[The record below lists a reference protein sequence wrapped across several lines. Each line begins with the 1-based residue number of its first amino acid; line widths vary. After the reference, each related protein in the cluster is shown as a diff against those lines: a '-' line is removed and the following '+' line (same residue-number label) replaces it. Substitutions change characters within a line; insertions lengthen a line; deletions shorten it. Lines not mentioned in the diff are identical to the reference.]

1 MPKKNN
7 AKDKKERSYGR
18 VLLNGDNQKSRF
30 AEAYRTLRTNLH
42 FSFMDRNFKALVVT
56 SAGES
61 EGKTVTAYNLGHAL
75 SQTGKSV
82 FLVDADL
89 RKSLLSRIA
98 PLNGDGS
105 AANPSG
111 FTGLLANA
119 FNTPVAEGRLEEI
132 GIHDLFKILAVR
144 RRTGV
149 LRAETPE
156 NTVEVIFSQGL
167 PSAVTWENRPEE
179 KKLANVLVKNGVLS
193 EENARIAF
201 RQKADT
207 GHKLG
212 FILSRM
218 GLCRETDL
226 KGTLF
231 IHLTESLRVLMGMQ
245 SGAFTFTDRPA
256 GFFQRV
262 QFDIV
267 DLKEVLDQ
275 MKNDDEQYPYLNGL
289 IDANIQATHQPGLF
303 LLSSGVIPPNP
314 SELLSSPQ
322 VDFLMTLLTRK
333 FDTIIIDTPPILPAT
348 DALLL
353 APRTDGVVLIVKA
366 GHMRRNLVQKC
377 VDQIRL
383 SQANL
388 VGVVLNQVDVRKEGY
403 YNYYNK
409 YYTGYYGKS

>member
-1 MPKKNN
+1 
-7 AKDKKERSYGR
+7 
-18 VLLNGDNQKSRF
+18 
-30 AEAYRTLRTNLH
+30 
-42 FSFMDRNFKALVVT
+42 
-56 SAGES
+56 
-61 EGKTVTAYNLGHAL
+61 
-75 SQTGKSV
+75 
-82 FLVDADL
+82 
-89 RKSLLSRIA
+89 
-98 PLNGDGS
+98 
-105 AANPSG
+105 
-111 FTGLLANA
+111 
-119 FNTPVAEGRLEEI
+119 
-132 GIHDLFKILAVR
+132 
-144 RRTGV
+144 
-149 LRAETPE
+149 
-156 NTVEVIFSQGL
+156 
-167 PSAVTWENRPEE
+167 
-179 KKLANVLVKNGVLS
+179 
-193 EENARIAF
+193 
-201 RQKADT
+201 
-207 GHKLG
+207 
-212 FILSRM
+212 
-218 GLCRETDL
+218 
-226 KGTLF
+226 
-231 IHLTESLRVLMGMQ
+231 
-245 SGAFTFTDRPA
+245 
-256 GFFQRV
+256 
-262 QFDIV
+262 
-267 DLKEVLDQ
+267 EVLDQ